1 VKDPRVFKIKIQMH
15 VLLYSF
21 GAVSEYTQKVGLL
34 PTLLKKGDNCITA
47 LVLSCNC
54 TFALIFLTLHVYPW
68 FSKLKA
74 PFAPVS

>member
-1 VKDPRVFKIKIQMH
+1 MHNKIYIPI
-15 VLLYSF
+15 F
-21 GAVSEYTQKVGLL
+21 ANR
-34 PTLLKKGDNCITA
+34 DNCITV

-54 TFALIFLTLHVYPW
+54 TFALIFVILCVCSW